1 MDAITLALR
10 DKGCVIKTAYFENSA
25 IKIGYQFYLYGYR
38 VIYRI
43 ERSEMI
49 ICYLEKRHKDELP
62 GDFLKL
68 FNFLYRLGK
77 RTNELSIIRMLVIDN
92 VAHPTLHLNRHRLIN
107 ILKAKGA
114 FSKSIENNDWLVFD
128 VSSSE

>member
-49 ICYLEKRHKDELP
+49 ICYLEKCHKDELP

-68 FNFLYRLGK
+68 FNFLYRLGQH
-77 RTNELSIIRMLVIDN
+77 TYELSIIRMLVIDN
-92 VAHPTLHLNRHRLIN
+92 VANPMLHLSLHRLIN

-114 FSKSIENNDWLVFD
+114 FSKSIEDNGWLVFD